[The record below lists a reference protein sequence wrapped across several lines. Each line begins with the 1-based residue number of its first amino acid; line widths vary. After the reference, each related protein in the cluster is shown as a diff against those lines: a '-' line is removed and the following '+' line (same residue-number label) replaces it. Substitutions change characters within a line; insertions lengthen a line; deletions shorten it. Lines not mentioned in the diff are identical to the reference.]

1 MEVYLH
7 NRFDPGVRKMPWTND
22 SITADAERVL
32 LNAAPEAR
40 SLGLEYVGTE
50 AVLLSMV
57 RLGTPELLDA
67 LERVGSTRNQLE
79 VAIRDS
85 AAVRIGA
92 RAEAPLLLAART
104 MRAVEYAGQSA
115 RERQS
120 AQISNRDLLVGLVME
135 RNGLAHSILAD
146 RGIDVATVLA
156 D

>member
-1 MEVYLH
+1 
-7 NRFDPGVRKMPWTND
+7 
-22 SITADAERVL
+22 
-32 LNAAPEAR
+32 
-40 SLGLEYVGTE
+40 
-50 AVLLSMV
+50 MV

-85 AAVRIGA
+85 AVGRIGA
-92 RAEAPLLLAART
+92 QAEAPLFLASRT
-104 MRAVEYAGQSA
+104 IRAVEYAGQSA
-115 RERQS
+115 RDRQG